1 VLFIATAIDAPAP
14 LPAPAPAPLVDK
26 NASCGGWAKAGECSK
41 NPAYMLVT
49 CSKSCNDATSEIM
62 QVPGITKP
70 EPVTKRM
77 VPEPVR
83 AAFEEDVVKAP
94 ALNADISEQNHQWYL
109 QKQQQEKAKQ
119 GKTKQEKD
127 GERVKRAE
135 LTAVRAQELA
145 KREAGRRPNPAA
157 NSPLEK
163 IEVEPV
169 KSDEPYQPTT
179 VDMSSKATAPK
190 TKTTLLGAI
199 TAATAVK
206 TVKEAGITLK
216 STLSKFHL
224 HDKRD
229 QQDTI
234 KAEEKKEHGEKLSW
248 HEKALLKQQKDAKA
262 QTLTKSKVQKH
273 QQQKEQKEQPK
284 KASVQKNA
292 AGGATYPNNQVERD
306 QKIKEAHEQQ
316 AQTAEK
322 EHRHSAS
329 SSVGNYLF
337 VAVAVLFLGWFIVMS
352 AMQTD
357 AGKRVARN
365 LSGLIAGARMGSKT
379 LGKVKSGLHRAASG
393 DAYHFA

>member
-1 VLFIATAIDAPAP
+1 M
-14 LPAPAPAPLVDK
+14 
-26 NASCGGWAKAGECSK
+26 AGECSK
-41 NPAYMLVT
+41 NPAYMLIT
-49 CSKSCNDATSEIM
+49 CSKSCNDATSEIV

-70 EPVTKRM
+70 EPVTKRT

-94 ALNADISEQNHQWYL
+94 ALHANADISEQNHQWYL
-109 QKQQQEKAKQ
+109 QKQQQEKA
-119 GKTKQEKD
+119 KQEKD

-145 KREAGRRPNPAA
+145 KREAGRRSNPAA

-163 IEVEPV
+163 IELEPV

-190 TKTTLLGAI
+190 TKTMLL

-206 TVKEAGITLK
+206 TVKKTVKKAGITLK
-216 STLSKFHL
+216 STLSKLHL
-224 HDKRD
+224 HDERD

-292 AGGATYPNNQVERD
+292 AGGAMYPKNQVERD

-379 LGKVKSGLHRAASG
+379 LGKVKGGLHRAASG

>member
-1 VLFIATAIDAPAP
+1 
-14 LPAPAPAPLVDK
+14 
-26 NASCGGWAKAGECSK
+26 
-41 NPAYMLVT
+41 
-49 CSKSCNDATSEIM
+49 
-62 QVPGITKP
+62 
-70 EPVTKRM
+70 
-77 VPEPVR
+77 
-83 AAFEEDVVKAP
+83 
-94 ALNADISEQNHQWYL
+94 
-109 QKQQQEKAKQ
+109 
-119 GKTKQEKD
+119 
-127 GERVKRAE
+127 
-135 LTAVRAQELA
+135 
-145 KREAGRRPNPAA
+145 
-157 NSPLEK
+157 
-163 IEVEPV
+163 
-169 KSDEPYQPTT
+169 
-179 VDMSSKATAPK
+179 MSSKATAPK

-234 KAEEKKEHGEKLSW
+234 KAEEKKE
-248 HEKALLKQQKDAKA
+248 
-262 QTLTKSKVQKH
+262 
-273 QQQKEQKEQPK
+273 QPK
-284 KASVQKNA
+284 KTSVQKNA

-337 VAVAVLFLGWFIVMS
+337 VVVAVLFLGWFIVMS

-357 AGKRVARN
+357 AGKQVARN

-379 LGKVKSGLHRAASG
+379 LGKVKGGLHRAASG

>member
-1 VLFIATAIDAPAP
+1 
-14 LPAPAPAPLVDK
+14 
-26 NASCGGWAKAGECSK
+26 
-41 NPAYMLVT
+41 MLVT
-49 CSKSCNDATSEIM
+49 CSKSCNDATSAIV
-62 QVPGITKP
+62 QVPDITKP
-70 EPVTKRM
+70 EPVTKRT

-94 ALNADISEQNHQWYL
+94 ALHANADISEQNHQWYL
-109 QKQQQEKAKQ
+109 QKQQQEKA
-119 GKTKQEKD
+119 KQEKD

-145 KREAGRRPNPAA
+145 KREAGRRSNPAA

-163 IEVEPV
+163 IELEPV

-190 TKTTLLGAI
+190 TKTTLL

-206 TVKEAGITLK
+206 TVKKTVKKAGITLK

-248 HEKALLKQQKDAKA
+248 HEKVLLKQQKDAKA

-273 QQQKEQKEQPK
+273 QQQKEQMEQPE

-292 AGGATYPNNQVERD
+292 AGWATHPENQVEHD

-379 LGKVKSGLHRAASG
+379 LGKVKGGLHRAASG

>member
-1 VLFIATAIDAPAP
+1 MRPHAI
-14 LPAPAPAPLVDK
+14 
-26 NASCGGWAKAGECSK
+26 
-41 NPAYMLVT
+41 
-49 CSKSCNDATSEIM
+49 
-62 QVPGITKP
+62 
-70 EPVTKRM
+70 
-77 VPEPVR
+77 
-83 AAFEEDVVKAP
+83 
-94 ALNADISEQNHQWYL
+94 ADISEQNHQWYL

-119 GKTKQEKD
+119 EKAEQEKA

-145 KREAGRRPNPAA
+145 KREAVTRANPATA

-163 IEVEPV
+163 IDIEPV

-199 TAATAVK
+199 TAATALK
-206 TVKEAGITLK
+206 TVKKAGITLK
-216 STLSKFHL
+216 STLSKLHL

-248 HEKALLKQQKDAKA
+248 HEKVLLKQQKDAKA

-273 QQQKEQKEQPK
+273 QQQKEQMEQPE

-292 AGGATYPNNQVERD
+292 AGWATHPENQVEHD

-357 AGKRVARN
+357 AGKQVARN

-379 LGKVKSGLHRAASG
+379 LGKVKGGLHRAASG

>member
-1 VLFIATAIDAPAP
+1 
-14 LPAPAPAPLVDK
+14 
-26 NASCGGWAKAGECSK
+26 
-41 NPAYMLVT
+41 MLVT
-49 CSKSCNDATSEIM
+49 CSKSCNDATSEIV

-70 EPVTKRM
+70 EPVTKRT

-94 ALNADISEQNHQWYL
+94 APHANADISEQNHQWYL

-119 GKTKQEKD
+119 EKAKQEKD

-145 KREAGRRPNPAA
+145 KREAGRRSNPATA
-157 NSPLEK
+157 DSPLEK
-163 IEVEPV
+163 IEIEPV

-179 VDMSSKATAPK
+179 VDMSSKTAPK

-206 TVKEAGITLK
+206 TVKKAGITLK
-216 STLSKFHL
+216 STLSKLHL

-262 QTLTKSKVQKH
+262 QTLTKPKVQKQ

-292 AGGATYPNNQVERD
+292 AGGATYPKNQVERD

-357 AGKRVARN
+357 AGKQVARN

-379 LGKVKSGLHRAASG
+379 LGKVKGGLHRAASG
-393 DAYHFA
+393 DAYHLA